1 MQIVVLLIFGSFI
14 LGAGAGLIYLFT
26 RFRKMLPKA
35 WREKKN
41 KQQSEKGGFFT
52 KRMMSVVLALIPILG
67 LILYCVYDLVN
78 GVIVIVNA
86 LAIWLII
93 DAAAWILRKL
103 TKRTMRYY
111 WSGVVALAVIVVY
124 LSSGWYF
131 AHHVYET
138 DYIVSTTKDIG
149 MDQLRLVQISDSHV
163 GATFDGEG
171 FAKHMERIQET
182 NPDIVVIT
190 GDYVDDDTTKEDMV
204 RSCEALGNLKTTY
217 GVFYVFGNHDKGYF
231 DTRDF
236 DEDDL
241 RSELEKNH
249 VTILEDDGVMI
260 GDHICLIGRKDR
272 SEEFG
277 QGRLGMDELMQ
288 DIDPDTYTI
297 LLDHQPNDFE
307 AEESAGVDLV
317 LCGHTHG
324 GQMFPVGITGVLS
337 GANDMNYGCEVQGN
351 TTFIVN
357 SGIGDWA
364 IQYKT
369 AAIAEF
375 GVIDVVQE

>member
-111 WSGVVALAVIVVY
+111 WSGAVALAVIVVY

-138 DYIVSTTKDIG
+138 DYIVSTSKDIG
-149 MDQLRLVQISDSHV
+149 MNRLRLVQISDSHV

-171 FAKHMERIQET
+171 FAKHMERVQET

-190 GDYVDDDTTKEDMV
+190 GDYVDDDTTRADMV

-217 GVFYVFGNHDKGYF
+217 GVFYVFGNHDKGYM
-231 DTRDF
+231 DTREF

-241 RSELEKNH
+241 RAELEKNH
-249 VTILEDDGVMI
+249 VAILEDDCVMI

-272 SEEFG
+272 SEEYR
-277 QGRLGMDELMQ
+277 QGRMEMDDLMQ
-288 DIDPDTYTI
+288 DLDPDTYTI

-337 GANDMNYGCEVQGN
+337 GANDMNYGCEVRGD

-375 GVIDVVQE
+375 GVIDIIH